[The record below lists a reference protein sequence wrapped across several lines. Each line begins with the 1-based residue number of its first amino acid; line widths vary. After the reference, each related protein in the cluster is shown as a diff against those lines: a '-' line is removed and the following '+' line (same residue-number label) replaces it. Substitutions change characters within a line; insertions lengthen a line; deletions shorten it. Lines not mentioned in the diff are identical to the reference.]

1 MNMRRLITRSMPI
14 LMTLVPVAAAAQES
28 GSATGSL
35 ILGLYGVVGFFGAAS
50 IVVFIGGL
58 IVYLIRLGTE
68 RREQGIKIME
78 WGFSILVV
86 VVLCAGLLRWLQG

>member
-1 MNMRRLITRSMPI
+1 MSMRFLIRRFAPI
-14 LMTLVPVAAAAQES
+14 IALLAPMAAAAQES

-50 IVVFIGGL
+50 VVVFIGGL

-68 RREQGIKIME
+68 RREEGIKIME

-86 VVLCAGLLRWLQG
+86 VVLCIGLLRWLQG